1 MHNPSVTPRSDSPG
15 AYTGLSKRWG
25 ALLSSSGQRGG
36 KVDSYI
42 IRPHTTLLRNLDGRI
57 LRMMKDYCNQFVLEY
72 MPEALNHAAFFICY
86 NVTALADKS
95 G

>member
-1 MHNPSVTPRSDSPG
+1 
-15 AYTGLSKRWG
+15 
-25 ALLSSSGQRGG
+25 
-36 KVDSYI
+36 
-42 IRPHTTLLRNLDGRI
+42 
-57 LRMMKDYCNQFVLEY
+57 MMKDYCNQFVLEY